1 MLLKDRVVVITGVGP
16 GMGRK
21 LALLCA
27 AEGAK
32 VAVSARSEGF
42 IRDVVGEIE
51 AAGGQAIAVP
61 TDVTKDGDC
70 DRLAAETLKAFGRI
84 DGLVNSAYHLG
95 AFIPFE
101 DGDIAGWQ
109 AVMDVTYFGALRM
122 VRAVIPAMKTQ
133 GSGNIVNISTRASIF
148 VVPGHGDYATAKAA
162 LNAVTR
168 QLAGELGK
176 YGIRVNAAR
185 MGWMW
190 GKPVEGALE
199 QRAKARGITP
209 EQAKAEVVARIPI
222 GRIPTD
228 AECAKAVVFLLSDY
242 ASAIT
247 GVALDVNGG
256 EVMPL

>member
-1 MLLKDRVVVITGVGP
+1 MLLKDKVIVITGVGP

-27 AEGAK
+27 KEGAR

-42 IRDVVGEIE
+42 IRDVVGEIA
-51 AAGGQAIAVP
+51 AAGGEAIAVP

-70 DRLAAETLKAFGRI
+70 ERLAASTLAAFGRI

-101 DGDIAGWQ
+101 DGDVAAWQ
-109 AVMDVTYFGALRM
+109 EVMNVTYFGALRM
-122 VRAVIPAMKTQ
+122 VHAVIPAMKAQ
-133 GSGNIVNISTRASIF
+133 GSGNIVNISTRASIL

-176 YGIRVNAAR
+176 YGIRVTAAR

-199 QRAKARGITP
+199 QRAKARGVTP
-209 EQAKAEVVARIPI
+209 EVVKAEVVARIPI

-228 AECAKAVVFLLSDY
+228 EECARAVVFLLSDY
-242 ASAIT
+242 SSAIT